1 MFLGED
7 GAVVT
12 VGLLIK
18 VLLHGISRPLLGSPR
33 SVVEDALVTVTV
45 VADLAADALVA
56 GVLVT
61 DAVV

>member
-1 MFLGED
+1 MILGED
-7 GAVVT
+7 VAVVT

-45 VADLAADALVA
+45 VADALFT